1 MWISSIKELGLGD
14 APVAVP
20 VEQGM
25 DVGGRSVARQLGAE
39 KRWP

>member
-20 VEQGM
+20 VEQGI
-25 DVGGRSVARQLGAE
+25 DVGGRRQLGSRGAE

>member
-20 VEQGM
+20 VEQGI
-25 DVGGRSVARQLGAE
+25 DVGGSSAARQLGAE